1 MIPKESSKK
10 AAYYEY
16 DYARGKFRSAV
27 YRLATGPGDVRSRL
41 LSASS
46 YIYTLMEDRF
56 PKLLQKKWQKIE
68 KGITRFGA
76 TYDHHGKERL
86 SAIEHT
92 MKRIKNSTGVA
103 LAEAICELSDDLN
116 SYPG

>member
-1 MIPKESSKK
+1 MIPKDPSKR

-27 YRLATGPGDVRSRL
+27 YKLATGPGDVRSRL

-46 YIYTLMEDRF
+46 GIYILMQDNF
-56 PKLLQKKWQKIE
+56 PKSLQKKWLKIE
-68 KGITRFGA
+68 KGMTRFGA

-92 MKRIKNSTGVA
+92 MKRIKNSTGVT

-116 SYPG
+116 SYSE